1 MFSPIIRLQLLT
13 IDLPINVLIDQLIVW
28 SIKCHEYNENANK
41 ITVGSIIYAQ
51 YDLIIYDPSSVV
63 IVL

>member
-1 MFSPIIRLQLLT
+1 MFSPIIWLQPLT

-28 SIKCHEYNENANK
+28 LIKCHEYSENANK
-41 ITVGSIIYAQ
+41 ITVGSIINAQ
-51 YDLIIYDPSSVV
+51 YDLISYDPLSVV